1 MKSEK
6 HAAES
11 VIRWTSRSSSD
22 SNDDMDETSFD
33 SNDDM
38 DETNLHTTT
47 ATVNNESKKERTD
60 DSDDNDDQGPE
71 KRSAHETHRPAR
83 LDDRR

>member
-22 SNDDMDETSFD
+22 SNDDMDET
-33 SNDDM
+33 
-38 DETNLHTTT
+38 NLHTTT
-47 ATVNNESKKERTD
+47 ATVNEESKK
-60 DSDDNDDQGPE
+60 G
-71 KRSAHETHRPAR
+71 K
-83 LDDRR
+83 DR